1 MYMYIYICIYIY
13 ITPISIY
20 LSLSLFICLFSSMS
34 QYISETERHF
44 QDSYCYISPLYES
57 STDRFKQKMLKRYM

>member
-1 MYMYIYICIYIY
+1 MYIYIHNTYIY
-13 ITPISIY
+13 LSI
-20 LSLSLFICLFSSMS
+20 SLSLFICLFSLMS